1 MSDLILLPIIIAI
14 WVFQWYAD
22 KRMKERKR
30 ALKQAESSNQS
41 TQKYQAEPKTT
52 SKEAPPPASLPDA
65 LSSYFE
71 SITGESTVEEAP
83 PYPLEPQPIET
94 SDIVEELKPEPI
106 FEETPR
112 PSVKIQLQKPAI
124 VKSTKIDRP
133 LIETHP
139 SAILQG
145 IVYSI
150 VLGPPKCL
158 SRKKLRNSF

>member
-30 ALKQAESSNQS
+30 ALTQA
-41 TQKYQAEPKTT
+41 KTT
-52 SKEAPPPASLPDA
+52 GQSAERHQDTEKPPPTSLPDA

-71 SITGESTVEEAP
+71 SITGESIIEEAP
-83 PYPLEPQPIET
+83 INPIDPQPIET
-94 SDIVEELKPEPI
+94 SNIVEEPKPKPV
-106 FEETPR
+106 FQETPR
-112 PSVKIQLQKPAI
+112 PSVEIQLQRPAI
-124 VKSTKIDRP
+124 VESTKIGRLP
-133 LIETHP
+133 FETHH

-158 SRKKLRNSF
+158 ARQKARNSF

>member
-41 TQKYQAEPKTT
+41 TQKYQAEPQAPA
-52 SKEAPPPASLPDA
+52 KETPPPASLPDA

-71 SITGESTVEEAP
+71 SITGESIVEKAP
-83 PYPLEPQPIET
+83 TYPIEPQPIET
-94 SDIVEELKPEPI
+94 SDIVEELKPEPV
-106 FEETPR
+106 FQETPR

-124 VKSTKIDRP
+124 VKSTKPGRP
-133 LIETHP
+133 LIEIHQ

-150 VLGPPKCL
+150 VLGPPKSL
-158 SRKKLRNSF
+158 SQKKIRNSF